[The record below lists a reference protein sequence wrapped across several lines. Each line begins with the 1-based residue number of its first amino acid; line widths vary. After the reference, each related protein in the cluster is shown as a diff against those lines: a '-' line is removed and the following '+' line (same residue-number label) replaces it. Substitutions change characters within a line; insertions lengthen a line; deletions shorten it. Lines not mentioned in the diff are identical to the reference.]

1 MLSILTLRVAAI
13 LIRLLTLRGS
23 RTTPKTSTTTMT
35 PPMITTPIEFANPTD
50 QVDYV
55 QYLLDTD
62 LINDHPEFQKVADYY
77 LMEGLCYQVFVG
89 DDYSNSQ

>member
-1 MLSILTLRVAAI
+1 
-13 LIRLLTLRGS
+13 
-23 RTTPKTSTTTMT
+23 MT

-62 LINDHPEFQKVADYY
+62 LINDHPEYQKVADYY